1 MFLES
6 NMEYEE
12 DLRLAEQKGVQKGR
26 AEANEEIARKMK
38 KVNADYSFISHVTSI
53 PVERIA
59 QL

>member
-1 MFLES
+1 
-6 NMEYEE
+6 MEYEE